1 MLKKCVSS
9 FIALGLLL
17 TGCSTSKGSL
27 KDNLQI
33 TKLNDH
39 CYVINNQNIYYGK
52 KLKMNL
58 SQPVDLYLNNKKVIS
73 EIGNS
78 DYVVLDSIDGLTV
91 KKRKITQTIRRDN
104 YSSYIG
110 NDGLDWD
117 YKITAKGKP
126 IKKGI
131 ICTVAFD
138 KNKKIIEAKQVEFEN
153 KEEFTTRLDF
163 TKNNAESHKH
173 TLLMYK

>member
-1 MLKKCVSS
+1 MLKKLVSA

-33 TKLNDH
+33 TKLNNH
-39 CYVINNQNIYYGK
+39 CYVINNQNTYYDK
-52 KLKMNL
+52 RLKMNL
-58 SQPVDLYLNNKKVIS
+58 SQPVDLYLNNKKMIS
-73 EIGNS
+73 DIGNS
-78 DYVVLDSIDGLTV
+78 DYVVLKSIDGLII
-91 KKRKITQTIRRDN
+91 KKRKITQTTQRDD

-110 NDGLDWD
+110 NDGLNWE
-117 YKITAKGKP
+117 YKITTKGKP

-153 KEEFTTRLDF
+153 KEEFTTRLNF
-163 TKNNAESHKH
+163 TKNNTESYKH

>member
-1 MLKKCVSS
+1 
-9 FIALGLLL
+9 
-17 TGCSTSKGSL
+17 
-27 KDNLQI
+27 
-33 TKLNDH
+33 
-39 CYVINNQNIYYGK
+39 
-52 KLKMNL
+52 MNL

-117 YKITAKGKP
+117 IRLL
-126 IKKGI
+126 
-131 ICTVAFD
+131 
-138 KNKKIIEAKQVEFEN
+138 Q
-153 KEEFTTRLDF
+153 KESQSRKVLFVL
-163 TKNNAESHKH
+163 SH
-173 TLLMYK
+173 LIRIRRS